1 MKATL
6 AGGCFWCTEAIF
18 QRLEGIKKLT
28 PGYMGGYVVNP
39 TYEDVCT
46 GSTGHAEV
54 IQIEYDE
61 QALNFTDLLGVF
73 FKTHDPTTLNRQGND
88 VGTQYRS
95 EIFYHNDEQK
105 AEAEAF
111 VQQLRD
117 ENVFDSPIVTKISA
131 ADAFYEAGD
140 YHTNYFARN
149 PDQPYC
155 AAVIKP
161 KVDKFLKSRA

>member
-18 QRLEGIKKLT
+18 QRLEGIKKIT
-28 PGYMGGYVVNP
+28 PGYMGGYVMNP

-46 GSTGHAEV
+46 GSTGHAEA

-61 QALNFTDLLGVF
+61 QLLKYADLLGVF

-95 EIFYHNDEQK
+95 EIFYHNDAQK
-105 AEAEAF
+105 VEAEAF
-111 VQQLRD
+111 MQQLKD
-117 ENVFDSPIVTKISA
+117 EKVYNDPIVTKISA

-149 PDQPYC
+149 PNQPYC